1 MLKLYIHWDGEPA
14 FTKVAKLGPGA
25 TVLDLRFQC
34 WEALA
39 TREPA
44 AAAAAAAAAVPG
56 AGPASL
62 VLVSGPKRRPLPHA
76 AALTDILS
84 PGDDVF
90 FAVSQETAA
99 AGGSPPAPAAVPASG
114 MAASAAASGADRGA
128 TAPMPAGAAAANAPS
143 SGSTAPEAAAG
154 GSGSVAGASTSI
166 SNSNSNSS
174 TGAGADACMGSGQ
187 GKGGGGAGTAA
198 AGKAAANTPAAAV
211 EAAAASMCQKEA
223 LLPLVHAFWQRAEE
237 AAAQKNFRNASE
249 ILEQALLL
257 APEPSSAAASSA
269 AATSSSSR
277 GSNRSHGSS
286 SNSNNNSS
294 SSSSS
299 CAHSDTLQR
308 LARVW
313 LAAGNPGRAVRWA
326 LRAAEA
332 APGNAAVLE
341 LAGDC
346 LREGGRP
353 REAAVHYQSALEVLE
368 EAQERDGARGAG
380 GGGGGAAAVG
390 SGPQPHEAPPSE
402 AQLRVRLA
410 LAACLYDIPGS
421 ASPPYTNQDLAASLV
436 MAALEAD
443 PGCGAALHLYGRIAL
458 ARGLADDA
466 LRVALRLA
474 VAAPQRADAKRL
486 LAECLPDAAACQQLY
501 AELNV
506 PHVRDEQEEDEGGQD
521 ASSSSGSSSSSS
533 GASSSAAAA
542 GSVSAA
548 AALGFVATAVKDH
561 GKVGSCIALLRRASA
576 LQPCCASYALNH
588 VHALELTQ
596 ALQPALAAAAAF
608 CRRAAGPAAQLAG
621 VPLKALVPLLTGL
634 PPLHRA
640 ADLDWY
646 LASPPP
652 PPPPSS
658 QPAPAPDAATPTAAA
673 PATASAPATAR
684 AAAATAVAAAAAPA
698 RSVCY
703 SPDQLDALALL
714 FTAAKLLFVGGALGA
729 AAALAA
735 EVEPLRRASS
745 VELHTTLIRNEAAYF
760 GCVQQLLADPH
771 TPPQPPQPPQPQGP
785 AGPEEEGGAAP
796 APGAEAGPRAGAAAQ
811 GNAAAEPT
819 ATAGAGAGGAAAA
832 GAATARP
839 LYLCGD
845 SHCLSAAWR
854 LVTLRGERRL
864 LRPQLVTGCKVWH
877 LRPESVFYPKAQF
890 EAAMRLLPPG
900 AQVRAPGD

>member
-249 ILEQALLL
+249 ILEQ
-257 APEPSSAAASSA
+257 
-269 AATSSSSR
+269 
-277 GSNRSHGSS
+277 
-286 SNSNNNSS
+286 
-294 SSSSS
+294 
-299 CAHSDTLQR
+299 
-308 LARVW
+308 
-313 LAAGNPGRAVRWA
+313 
-326 LRAAEA
+326 
-332 APGNAAVLE
+332 
-341 LAGDC
+341 
-346 LREGGRP
+346 GGRP

-561 GKVGSCIALLRRASA
+561 GKVRRVLCLST
-576 LQPCCASYALNH
+576 
-588 VHALELTQ
+588 HALAPMLVPWHLLHPCTAMCFQ
-596 ALQPALAAAAAF
+596 QYLA
-608 CRRAAGPAAQLAG
+608 RTWHRPAA
-621 VPLKALVPLLTGL
+621 
-634 PPLHRA
+634 PP
-640 ADLDWY
+640 
-646 LASPPP
+646 
-652 PPPPSS
+652 
-658 QPAPAPDAATPTAAA
+658 T
-673 PATASAPATAR
+673 
-684 AAAATAVAAAAAPA
+684 
-698 RSVCY
+698 RS
-703 SPDQLDALALL
+703 
-714 FTAAKLLFVGGALGA
+714 
-729 AAALAA
+729 
-735 EVEPLRRASS
+735 
-745 VELHTTLIRNEAAYF
+745 TT
-760 GCVQQLLADPH
+760 CTH
-771 TPPQPPQPPQPQGP
+771 W
-785 AGPEEEGGAAP
+785 
-796 APGAEAGPRAGAAAQ
+796 
-811 GNAAAEPT
+811 
-819 ATAGAGAGGAAAA
+819 
-832 GAATARP
+832 
-839 LYLCGD
+839 
-845 SHCLSAAWR
+845 S
-854 LVTLRGERRL
+854 
-864 LRPQLVTGCKVWH
+864 
-877 LRPESVFYPKAQF
+877 
-890 EAAMRLLPPG
+890 
-900 AQVRAPGD
+900 